1 MCEESSADYI
11 LNEAVIELKLV
22 EEEGFEK
29 TTRREKLAKLFRPTR
44 PKSPV
49 VIINPRNLT
58 EEETAH
64 YYEIVLG
71 PIKRHV
77 KKAADQ
83 LAQTSVRYT
92 PPKVRVLV
100 ILNVGYTALSHDEFK
115 QVTFR
120 CVRSYGEEID
130 WVICGGIYYYSDAF
144 DNFLIEPFE
153 GIPINI
159 KALFPSYS
167 KLVEQW
173 SKFAERLALDM
184 MRTEL
189 PDAHSR
195 MPSRDLVFTVDGVRY
210 VKPAPKMPPSSF
222 WPSGVRPRD
231 NSTGIT
237 KSPSVAI
244 AHPHLSV
251 VDWQRFRN
259 LQSIRS
265 SLESS

>member
-1 MCEESSADYI
+1 MDFLRIKKISEKGFDGLVARAGGTRVCDEASADYL

-29 TTRREKLAKLFRPTR
+29 TARQAKLAKLFRPTR
-44 PKSPV
+44 PNSPIV
-49 VIINPRNLT
+49 VIDPRKLT
-58 EEETAH
+58 DEDAAQ

-83 LAQTSVRYT
+83 LAQTSLRYT

-100 ILNVGYTALSHDEFK
+100 ILNVGYTALSHQEFK
-115 QVTFR
+115 KVTFR

-153 GIPINI
+153 AIPINV

-167 KLVEQW
+167 QLVMQWGKLAEQ
-173 SKFAERLALDM
+173 LAFDM

-195 MPSRDLVFTVDGVRY
+195 MPCRDLVFTVNGVRY

-237 KSPSVAI
+237 KSPS
-244 AHPHLSV
+244 
-251 VDWQRFRN
+251 
-259 LQSIRS
+259 
-265 SLESS
+265 